1 MITAHPTER
10 APSRQ
15 EQAGPTLRT
24 RKVTPG
30 WVTDSTSLSIIVP
43 CYNEQ
48 ECVGPL
54 ARELRLALEP
64 LPHPW
69 EVILVDD
76 RSTDRTWPLMRA
88 LNRLDGRFVGLRLAQ
103 NSGQTAATLAG
114 IRHATGE
121 VVITMDA
128 DLQHHPSDIPTV
140 LERLNEGH
148 AVVSTWRADRAD
160 EPAGKRIPSRISNSL
175 ARLLTGV
182 PAHDFGS
189 GFKGYFAPRLEGL
202 ILYGS
207 FHRYIPA
214 LVLQPDDVLGEV
226 PIDYRLRV
234 GGKTKYD
241 ATRLLKGVR
250 DLIYITCLTRLGR
263 NLLAR
268 AWARFMVRL
277 HYDGG
282 APTYRVAEAVGIEE
296 AAKER
301 LKEA

>member
-1 MITAHPTER
+1 M
-10 APSRQ
+10 
-15 EQAGPTLRT
+15 
-24 RKVTPG
+24 KV
-30 WVTDSTSLSIIVP
+30 SIIVP
-43 CYNEQ
+43 CYNE
-48 ECVGPL
+48 EDCIGPL
-54 ARELRLALEP
+54 ARELRRALSPLA
-64 LPHPW
+64 HPW

-76 RSTDRTWPLMRA
+76 RSTDRTWPLMMA
-88 LNRLDGRFVGLRLAQ
+88 LHRLDGRFKGLRLAS

-114 IRHATGE
+114 IRHASGQ

-128 DLQHHPSDIPTV
+128 DLQHHPSDIPKV
-140 LERLNEGH
+140 LKLLNEGH

-202 ILYGS
+202 VLYGS

-214 LVLQPDDVLGEV
+214 LVLRPGDGLGEV
-226 PIDYRLRV
+226 PIEYRLRV

-250 DLIYITCLTRLGR
+250 DLIYITCITRLKR
-263 NLLAR
+263 NPLAR
-268 AWARFMVRL
+268 AWARLMVRL

-282 APTYRVAEAVGIEE
+282 QATYQVAESVGLDGTG
-296 AAKER
+296 KER
-301 LKEA
+301 LKEAHTA